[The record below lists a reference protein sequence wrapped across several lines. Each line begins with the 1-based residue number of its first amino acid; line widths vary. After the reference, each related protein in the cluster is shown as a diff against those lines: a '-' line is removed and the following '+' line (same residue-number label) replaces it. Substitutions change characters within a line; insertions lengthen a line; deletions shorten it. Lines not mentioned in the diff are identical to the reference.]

1 MEEQKQIAI
10 SLVIELNKNFT
21 NKNISFSNTII
32 WRRQCVSFHFFL
44 PLQFHGNY
52 EFHYLVCKV
61 EFIER
66 NAQRGMHPVFL
77 TKNFFNWDICV
88 NRGKKKHAYVIFKSI
103 SRSMAL
109 HWSCTVHCSA
119 MIEHVV
125 SYDKLQA
132 KYKVQ
137 FDVHM

>member
-66 NAQRGMHPVFL
+66 NASYIL
-77 TKNFFNWDICV
+77 NKEFFQLGYMCKQ
-88 NRGKKKHAYVIFKSI
+88 GEKKHAYVIFKSI

>member
-66 NAQRGMHPVFL
+66 NASCIL
-77 TKNFFNWDICV
+77 NKEFFQLGYMCKQ
-88 NRGKKKHAYVIFKSI
+88 GEKKHAYVIFKSI